1 MVVRLPQKR
10 MTRSHSKAVY
20 TWQDDD
26 EQVWR
31 VYYLAKEV
39 WAKRHKP
46 TPTRGNTWGEW
57 FRDHTGMSLH
67 QFSDW
72 ANERN
77 LKEREQKK
85 AKNKTKG
92 KRNR

>member
-1 MVVRLPQKR
+1 MVAHLPQKR

-57 FRDHTGMSLH
+57 FQKHTGMSLH

-85 AKNKTKG
+85 TKNKTKG

>member
-1 MVVRLPQKR
+1 
-10 MTRSHSKAVY
+10 
-20 TWQDDD
+20 
-26 EQVWR
+26 
-31 VYYLAKEV
+31 
-39 WAKRHKP
+39 
-46 TPTRGNTWGEW
+46 
-57 FRDHTGMSLH
+57 MSLH
-67 QFSDW
+67 EFSDW